1 MINFL
6 KFYTK
11 HSNKVFL
18 IFFLVITTFAS
29 LLESFSI
36 LAVLPI
42 INILLELNANE
53 VTKYIL
59 FMENFN
65 FLNIEV
71 NEKFLLIISFSI
83 IIMSSVINFINVI
96 LLQFNTYRTGQ
107 NISVKLFKSYL
118 NKNYNYFLNKN
129 SSELT
134 KNLISESQRLTDGI
148 ILQFLT
154 LIPKIISASFI
165 VVVLLF
171 YNLKITT
178 YIILIFLIFYCSYYF
193 LIKKKLLNLGRS
205 ASEYLNSI
213 HQVLKE
219 SFSLIDVIKIRNKNF
234 FFIKKYFNSTNSFA
248 NYNISSSLLS
258 IFPKYLFEFVFFAC
272 LLLILLNFY
281 ETNTNLIQLIP
292 TLGLYFFAFFRLMP
306 HIQSI
311 YQSFSTF
318 NLNLNSFEI
327 IRSDINSIINK
338 KDKKFYKRK
347 QEFEKIIIK
356 NLTFKYVNTKNFF
369 KIKNF
374 QIKKGEKIAIIG
386 RSGTGKSTFLKILC
400 GLLNKNEGYFE
411 IFGKNNRPIDKK
423 QFFTKSVSYL
433 TQNIFLLD
441 ENIANN
447 VAFGEENINYK
458 EVYKNLSLSNFPKF
472 KKKHILNNLIGD
484 NGIKLSGGQRQRLA
498 IARLLYE
505 NNNFFILDEFDNA
518 LDKENIKIISKLFFL
533 NDDKTIIFS
542 THNQDL
548 LKNADKIYEFK
559 NNKLVNIT
567 L

>member
-154 LIPKIISASFI
+154 LIPKIISTSFI

-193 LIKKKLLNLGRS
+193 LIKKKLLNLGRG

-338 KDKKFYKRK
+338 KDKKFYKEK

-356 NLTFKYVNTKNFF
+356 NITFKYVNTKNFF

-423 QFFTKSVSYL
+423 QFFTTSVSYL

-447 VAFGEENINYK
+447 VAFGEKNINYE
-458 EVYKNLSLSNFPKF
+458 EVYKNLSLSNFPKL

>member
-154 LIPKIISASFI
+154 LIPKIISTSFI

-193 LIKKKLLNLGRS
+193 LIKKKLLNLGRG

-327 IRSDINSIINK
+327 IQSDINSIINK
-338 KDKKFYKRK
+338 KDKKFYKEK

-356 NLTFKYVNTKNFF
+356 NITFKYVNTKNFF

-423 QFFTKSVSYL
+423 QFFTTSVSYL

-447 VAFGEENINYK
+447 VAFGEKNINYE
-458 EVYKNLSLSNFPKF
+458 EVYKNLSLSNFPKL